1 MKTLKTNCI
10 EYTVS
15 NLPPLTVKPIQDD
28 PYYSAQYKSENWTH
42 TVGNIYQIFY
52 NSKNGITIMP
62 QIYKDNIKDINNY
75 IGQHF
80 IYLDFDDNNHIDKI
94 LQIGENNGLIPNFY
108 YETLSYKENDLRY
121 RLSFFLD
128 EFITNPDLVKYYFFI
143 FKKIFEGVIDQQ
155 AANPFQTMLGGNGNG
170 KVLNMHHRL
179 SFNEL
184 NMNFKQYLKM
194 NDTDRN
200 FSRTLERIAKKIP
213 NLEQYMSIENY
224 CESIKSDNYD
234 EILEKYRTQNGGDH
248 LLNHDFLQSAS
259 VLELKD
265 FNMKPHTFMHEWGNK
280 GCELISKANA
290 GEIKLN
296 HFQRCGFSG
305 PVIKYVK
312 GGRSIIKNWLTEL
325 NKINMCSYENI
336 SKHSQDSSKMFTPG
350 CEVMSCPFIDTCKN
364 RGKTPWSIINPE
376 KKRYIQSK
384 ENIETQSIKES
395 EMKLHKT
402 FVEALNQPVGTITI
416 PKWETAIGKS
426 ELLLSLFLE
435 NNDLSENFTIAVP
448 RYNLMDEFVDRIKDK
463 VIKNK
468 YSDFRDYIQKPQIPT
483 LNNMEVNELI
493 NIDRINGGNGIEIL
507 KEYIFT
513 QSISNQYFKKSE
525 EYKKIVDYIQRK
537 IEFKLKNNKITTH
550 ADVFLNKDDDNKI
563 LIFDEDPLN
572 SIFAKADI
580 QIDTIKELIKF
591 ANIDDM
597 APDTVKVFLNEII
610 NLNKNTIIELNTLN
624 KPSEKDWKEFIFF
637 AKISKKLTNEN
648 IFNLINFDFIKL
660 TDKYIT
666 IGKVNKLPKNKTIII
681 LSATANEWIYKTM
694 FPECNF
700 ITTNPVEP
708 IGQIIQNK
716 KLTFSDSSFKGL
728 LGIDVTKKELLSCLN
743 KNIKVEDYKKSK
755 KEKLIEYFK
764 EEFTKNNIQGVITLK
779 KYTSIFSD
787 MGYET
792 MYFGNLDGL
801 NSFKNKTI
809 AIVGTPFASPEQV
822 NFLHYCLFK
831 KVSDIQTT
839 KKIEI
844 TRNGYTFSI
853 KTYEDEAMQNIHLSI
868 LDSHMVQAVGRS
880 RLIRSNEDCKVFI
893 YGAYPVPFSKI
904 IP

>member
-1 MKTLKTNCI
+1 MAT
-10 EYTVS
+10 
-15 NLPPLTVKPIQDD
+15 QFA
-28 PYYSAQYKSENWTH
+28 SA
-42 TVGNIYQIFY
+42 
-52 NSKNGITIMP
+52 
-62 QIYKDNIKDINNY
+62 
-75 IGQHF
+75 
-80 IYLDFDDNNHIDKI
+80 
-94 LQIGENNGLIPNFY
+94 
-108 YETLSYKENDLRY
+108 
-121 RLSFFLD
+121 
-128 EFITNPDLVKYYFFI
+128 
-143 FKKIFEGVIDQQ
+143 
-155 AANPFQTMLGGNGNG
+155 
-170 KVLNMHHRL
+170 
-179 SFNEL
+179 
-184 NMNFKQYLKM
+184 
-194 NDTDRN
+194 
-200 FSRTLERIAKKIP
+200 
-213 NLEQYMSIENY
+213 
-224 CESIKSDNYD
+224 
-234 EILEKYRTQNGGDH
+234 
-248 LLNHDFLQSAS
+248 
-259 VLELKD
+259 LELKNYNLD
-265 FNMKPHTFMHEWGNK
+265 QHTFMHEWGNK
-280 GCELISKANA
+280 GCELINKANA

-305 PVIKYVK
+305 PVIKYIS
-312 GGRSIIKNWLTEL
+312 GGKSIIKNWLTEL
-325 NKINMCSYENI
+325 NKINMCSYGNI

-350 CEVMSCPFIDTCKN
+350 CETMNCPFIDTCKN
-364 RGKTPWSIINPE
+364 KGKTPWSIINPE

-384 ENIETQSIKES
+384 ENIETQSIKDS

-402 FVEALNQPVGTITI
+402 FVEALKQPVGTITI

-426 ELLLSLFLE
+426 ELLLSLFLD
-435 NNDLSENFTIAVP
+435 NNDLKENFTIAVD

-463 VIKNK
+463 IIKNK
-468 YSDFRDYIQKPQIPT
+468 YADFRDYIQKPQIPV

-493 NIDRINGGNGIEIL
+493 NIDRVNGGNAIEIL

-513 QSISNQYFKKSE
+513 QSINNQYFKKSE

-550 ADVFLNKDDDNKI
+550 ADVFLNKDDTNKI

-597 APDTVKVFLNEII
+597 APETVKVFLNEII
-610 NLNKNTIIELNTLN
+610 NLNKNTITEFNTLN
-624 KPSEKDWKEFIFF
+624 RPSEKDWKEFIFF
-637 AKISKKLTNEN
+637 AKISKKLTNES

-708 IGQIIQNK
+708 IGEIIQNK

-728 LGIDVTKKELLSCLN
+728 LGIDITKKEIVSCLN
-743 KNIKVEDYKKSK
+743 KNIKIDDYKKSK

-779 KYTSIFSD
+779 KYTSMFSD

-792 MYFGNLDGL
+792 MHFGNLNGL
-801 NSFKNKTI
+801 NLFKNKTI

-822 NFLHYCLFK
+822 NFIHYCLFK
-831 KVSDIQTT
+831 TVSDIQTT

-853 KTYEDEAMQNIHLSI
+853 KTYDDEAMQNIHLSI
-868 LDSHMVQAVGRS
+868 LDTHMIQAAGRS
-880 RLIRSNEDCKVFI
+880 RLIRSDKDCKVFI